1 MFDEEESKKAR
12 IFQRE
17 KRQELQLIIER
28 CNENGFDYVCVP
40 RTRNVD
46 KDFCFG
52 SNRSRKI
59 HIIAA
64 DKEMN
69 SFMRRVSKEFFSE
82 PVCFLEEKKSEEDVE
97 TKKIIDL
104 KLTGPFASRVPRF
117 QDVPDV
123 SGAYRRNKKVTT
135 SQPTVRKIG
144 SAFGSST
151 KRLCLLAKVP
161 TFNLY
166 TPGAGTYNIMKPK
179 QNFYNHSF
187 GGVIRLKS
195 AYQIICNPINMYNKC
210 HSCGN
215 EPKNI
220 FWKRIKSTEMMDS
233 VDVLCRACFKAEQND
248 IKLKSKSVLEK
259 NKKIKNINDEYEK
272 TRYCDFYHH
281 HNRTTAAVRILT
293 PKQLTFQ
300 LHRENYLN
308 TFFYY

>member
-40 RTRNVD
+40 KTRNVD

-69 SFMRRVSKEFFSE
+69 SFMRRVSKEFFQE
-82 PVCFLEEKKSEEDVE
+82 PVSLLEEKKSEEDDE
-97 TKKIIDL
+97 TKKLADI

-123 SGAYRRNKKVTT
+123 LGAYRRKKKVTP
-135 SQPTVRKIG
+135 SQQTVRKIF
-144 SAFGSST
+144 SAFGSSS
-151 KRLCLLAKVP
+151 KRSCLLAKVP
-161 TFNLY
+161 TFNQF
-166 TPGAGTYNIMKPK
+166 PGAGTYNIMKQK
-179 QNFYNHSF
+179 QNVNHHSF
-187 GGVIRLKS
+187 GGVVRLKS
-195 AYQIICNPINMYNKC
+195 AYQIICNPINIYNKC
-210 HSCGN
+210 HSCCT

-220 FWKRIKSTEMMDS
+220 FWKRIKSTELMGG
-233 VDVLCRACFKAEQND
+233 VDVLCRACFITEQND
-248 IKLKSKSVLEK
+248 IKKNSKTVLEK
-259 NKKIKNINDEYEK
+259 NKKLMII
-272 TRYCDFYHH
+272 
-281 HNRTTAAVRILT
+281 TAAFEVRKINFRCKMYTFIFLTMLESSIL
-293 PKQLTFQ
+293 
-300 LHRENYLN
+300 
-308 TFFYY
+308 

>member
-40 RTRNVD
+40 KTRDVD

-69 SFMRRVSKEFFSE
+69 SFMRRVSKEFFPES
-82 PVCFLEEKKSEEDVE
+82 VCLLEEKKMDEEIE
-97 TKKIIDL
+97 TKQLNEI

-117 QDVPDV
+117 QDLPVA
-123 SGAYRRNKKVTT
+123 AYRRKKKVAP
-135 SQPTVRKIG
+135 SQPTPHKIY
-144 SAFGSST
+144 SAFGSSS
-151 KRLCLLAKVP
+151 KRACLLAKVP
-161 TFNLY
+161 TFNLN
-166 TPGAGTYNIMKPK
+166 TPGAGTYNIVKPRP
-179 QNFYNHSF
+179 NFYNHSF
-187 GGVIRLKS
+187 GGVVRLKP

-220 FWKRIKSTEMMDS
+220 FWKRIKSSELLES
-233 VDVLCRACFKAEQND
+233 VDVLCRACFIAEQEG
-248 IKLKSKSVLEK
+248 IKMNSKTVLEK
-259 NKKIKNINDEYEK
+259 NKKLMHLNEEYE
-272 TRYCDFYHH
+272 
-281 HNRTTAAVRILT
+281 VS
-293 PKQLTFQ
+293 
-300 LHRENYLN
+300 
-308 TFFYY
+308 

>member
-40 RTRNVD
+40 KTRDVD

-69 SFMRRVSKEFFSE
+69 SFMRRVSKEFFPE
-82 PVCFLEEKKSEEDVE
+82 PVCLLEEKKSDEEDE
-97 TKKIIDL
+97 IKQLIEI

-117 QDVPDV
+117 QDLPVA
-123 SGAYRRNKKVTT
+123 AYRRKKKVPA
-135 SQPTVRKIG
+135 SQPAAQRIY
-144 SAFGSST
+144 SAFGASS
-151 KRLCLLAKVP
+151 KRACLVTKVP

-166 TPGAGTYNIMKPK
+166 TPGAGTYNIIKPR

-187 GGVIRLKS
+187 GGVVRLKP
-195 AYQIICNPINMYNKC
+195 AYQIICNPINLYNKC

-220 FWKRIKSTEMMDS
+220 FWKRIKSSELLES
-233 VDVLCRACFKAEQND
+233 VDVLCRACFNITQND
-248 IKLKSKSVLEK
+248 IKINSKTVLEK
-259 NKKIKNINDEYEK
+259 NKKLLTISEEYEK
-272 TRYCDFYHH
+272 TRYCDFYHQ

-293 PKQLTFQ
+293 PKQLKFQ
-300 LHRENYLN
+300 MRRENYLN
-308 TFFYY
+308 TFFEY